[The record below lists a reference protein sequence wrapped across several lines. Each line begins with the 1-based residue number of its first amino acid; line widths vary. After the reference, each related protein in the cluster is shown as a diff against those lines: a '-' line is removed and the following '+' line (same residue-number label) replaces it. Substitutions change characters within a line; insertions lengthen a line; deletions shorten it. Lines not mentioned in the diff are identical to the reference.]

1 MIIFSC
7 LKKDFME
14 YVKKGIIS
22 NKVYDAYKSK
32 LGKKTKLSQIKSWA
46 NSLPQMAPL
55 LEDLPDN
62 IGISIEFNIPL
73 TSKRVDFV
81 ISGYDEYKRAIFI
94 CIELKQWSYAKDIK
108 NSEKKNKKISK
119 FLKTY
124 DLLEKVKVEYDEE
137 VFGKYTINKELED
150 LNNSKV
156 WLKCGGYIVIDKT
169 EALTA
174 IDINSGKCVGKNNLE
189 DTLLK
194 VNEEATKEIAKQIRL
209 RDIGGIIIVDY
220 IDMSEPKSKERIIND
235 FEEEIKKDRAKIQ
248 VEGFSKL
255 NLLELTRKQMY
266 GKE

>member
-1 MIIFSC
+1 M
-7 LKKDFME
+7 
-14 YVKKGIIS
+14 
-22 NKVYDAYKSK
+22 
-32 LGKKTKLSQIKSWA
+32 
-46 NSLPQMAPL
+46 
-55 LEDLPDN
+55 
-62 IGISIEFNIPL
+62 
-73 TSKRVDFV
+73 
-81 ISGYDEYKRAIFI
+81 
-94 CIELKQWSYAKDIK
+94 
-108 NSEKKNKKISK
+108 
-119 FLKTY
+119 
-124 DLLEKVKVEYDEE
+124 EYDED

-174 IDINSGKCVGKNNLE
+174 IDINSGKCIGKNNLE